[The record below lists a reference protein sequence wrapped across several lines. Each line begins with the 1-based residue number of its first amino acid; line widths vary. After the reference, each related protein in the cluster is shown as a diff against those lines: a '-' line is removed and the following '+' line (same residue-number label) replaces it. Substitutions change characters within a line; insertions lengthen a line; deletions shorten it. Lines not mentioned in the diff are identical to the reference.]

1 MPPIRGMRP
10 DPHRDHASSIEPEAP
25 FSVRLDAARD
35 GKVWALT
42 ALYRSLHSKLLRY
55 VAAREPRFAEAVT
68 EEVWR
73 DVSRGL
79 QTFDGTEAEFTAWT
93 FALARRQLVKAR
105 ELAPDEA
112 DDDDASLARFD
123 QRTQSALRCLAGLP
137 DDEADVFLL
146 RAIAGLTTEEV
157 AWIVG
162 KPRGAV
168 HALQQRAIE
177 HLVRRRAHVTE
188 LVA

>member
-1 MPPIRGMRP
+1 MRP

-35 GKVWALT
+35 GKVWALA

-55 VAAREPRFAEAVT
+55 VAAREPRVAEAVT
-68 EEVWR
+68 EQVWR
-73 DVSRGL
+73 DVSHGL
-79 QTFDGTEAEFTAWT
+79 QTFDGSEAEFTAWT
-93 FALARRQLVKAR
+93 FALARRQLMKAR

-112 DDDDASLARFD
+112 HDDASLARFD
-123 QRTQSALRCLAGLP
+123 QRTQAALRRLAGLP

-168 HALQQRAIE
+168 HTLQQRAIE
-177 HLVRRRAHVTE
+177 RLVQRRTHVTE